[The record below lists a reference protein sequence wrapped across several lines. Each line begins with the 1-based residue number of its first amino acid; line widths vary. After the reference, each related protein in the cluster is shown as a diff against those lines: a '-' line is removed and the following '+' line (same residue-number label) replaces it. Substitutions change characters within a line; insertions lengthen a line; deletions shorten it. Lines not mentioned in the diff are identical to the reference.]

1 MKKILIVENNDD
13 MQRYLEL
20 VASRFGYAS
29 VLARSSSEADEALG
43 RAAFDFAVLSRSAYG
58 ADFDKGLKAVVGA
71 VGGAKVIVICNEG
84 FTDVARL
91 ADSQG
96 VRACL
101 TTPFEIVFVTDILDE
116 QNTISSA
123 ATGEG
128 ERFAGADGGMQHDD

>member
-20 VASRFGYAS
+20 VASRFGYAP
-29 VLARSSSEADEALG
+29 VLVRTSTEADEALG
-43 RAAFDFAVLSRSAYG
+43 RAAFDFAVLSRSAFG
-58 ADFDKGLKAVVGA
+58 GDFDKGLKAVVDA
-71 VGGAKVIVICNEG
+71 VGGANVIVICNEG
-84 FTDVARL
+84 FTDVVRL

-116 QNTISSA
+116 QNSISSA
-123 ATGEG
+123 ATGVREHLVG
-128 ERFAGADGGMQHDD
+128 SDGGMNHDD